1 MPFCGRNLRCG
12 SLAIV
17 AWINQLEWRQIA
29 IGFLELLS
37 VGTVF
42 AAETMMIEILE
53 MDTYTYHGHSMSDP
67 GSTYRTRDEISSV
80 RQEHDP
86 VERIRKLVLS
96 HDLATEKEMK
106 GEGGNAE
113 SKSSPNII
121 FEELK
126 PASCWTQ
133 DFDCHCLLIDL
144 PEFKKEQIRLQ
155 ADHNSSHVTISG
167 ERQEKENKYI
177 RFEQSYKVPENSN
190 VEETSA
196 KFEDEILYVIIPK
209 KTRAP
214 IEGHEITQSSSDDD
228 DDTQNY
234 ESYESS
240 RDEDLDKDND
250 EDNCYNYENDGALE
264 EEFHDTKT
272 ENQSNKGKPLEEL
285 KKKLKM
291 NRKTIITAV
300 LAFALGVFVSQKLQS
315 NGHTEL

>member
-1 MPFCGRNLRCG
+1 MAN
-12 SLAIV
+12 V
-17 AWINQLEWRQIA
+17 
-29 IGFLELLS
+29 
-37 VGTVF
+37 VK
-42 AAETMMIEILE
+42 
-53 MDTYTYHGHSMSDP
+53 
-67 GSTYRTRDEISSV
+67 RD
-80 RQEHDP
+80 
-86 VERIRKLVLS
+86 
-96 HDLATEKEMK
+96 
-106 GEGGNAE
+106 GGNAE

-144 PEFKKEQIRLQ
+144 AEFKKEQIRLQ

-177 RFEQSYKVPENSN
+177 RFEQSYKVPENSI

-209 KTRAP
+209 KTRARK
-214 IEGHEITQSSSDDD
+214 EGHEIMQSSSGDD

-234 ESYESS
+234 ESS
-240 RDEDLDKDND
+240 RDEDIDKDNHQ
-250 EDNCYNYENDGALE
+250 DNCYNCENEVLE
-264 EEFHDTKT
+264 EEFHDMKT
-272 ENQSNKGKPLEEL
+272 ENQSNEGKLLEEL

-300 LAFALGVFVSQKLQS
+300 LAFTLGVFVSQKLQS
-315 NGHTEL
+315 NGQREL